1 MQPIIEF
8 KNVSFRYGE
17 DNPWIVNSCSFAIY
31 PGESVAIIGHNG
43 SGKSTIAKLM
53 NGLLF
58 PQEGEIWVHGRKL
71 SEETLWDIRKDVGMV
86 FQNPDNQFVGATVQ
100 DDVAFGL
107 ENRGVERSVM
117 EKRISE
123 ALYQVQMTDYLL
135 TEPHRLSGGQKQR
148 VAIAG
153 VIAVVPRVMILDEAT
168 VMLDPIG
175 RKQIMETIMQLQN
188 QGELS
193 LITITHDLAE
203 VSVADRVI
211 VLNQGEI
218 WMSGEPRE
226 VLQNGQH
233 LQQIGLDI
241 PFVIA
246 LKEALEEQG
255 IPFKKEPLTLEEML
269 EELWILHSTK

>member
-1 MQPIIEF
+1 
-8 KNVSFRYGE
+8 
-17 DNPWIVNSCSFAIY
+17 
-31 PGESVAIIGHNG
+31 
-43 SGKSTIAKLM
+43 
-53 NGLLF
+53 
-58 PQEGEIWVHGRKL
+58 
-71 SEETLWDIRKDVGMV
+71 
-86 FQNPDNQFVGATVQ
+86 
-100 DDVAFGL
+100 
-107 ENRGVERSVM
+107 
-117 EKRISE
+117 
-123 ALYQVQMTDYLL
+123 
-135 TEPHRLSGGQKQR
+135 
-148 VAIAG
+148 AG
-153 VIAVVPRVMILDEAT
+153 VIAVVPRVMILDEAA

-203 VSVADRVI
+203 VCVADRVI

-226 VLQNGQH
+226 VLQNRQH